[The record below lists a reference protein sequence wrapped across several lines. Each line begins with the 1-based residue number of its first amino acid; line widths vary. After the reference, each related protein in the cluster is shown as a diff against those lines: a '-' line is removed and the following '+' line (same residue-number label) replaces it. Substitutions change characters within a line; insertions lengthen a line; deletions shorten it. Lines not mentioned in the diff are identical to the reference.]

1 MPPKKDAKKAG
12 GEDEGPQEEEK
23 DLIEKEL
30 TISYLKMK
38 LAACATYPSVLRS
51 AHSSCFARQLVCC
64 CLPVW
69 LGKNGRRTLWLHFSA
84 SLNRSWVAALMPA
97 CSCKRARRL
106 VRSTLVPKEV
116 QASAS
121 ATQLPQAAGTVMRTA
136 ACSVHRSC
144 YQDRSA
150 FACHQTHNIP
160 PYAGIRSRQ
169 ASCKWPTSSWPRSST
184 TRRAS

>member
-23 DLIEKEL
+23 DLVEKEL

-38 LAACATYPSVLRS
+38 LAACATYPSLLRS

-64 CLPVW
+64 RLPVW
-69 LGKNGRRTLWLHFSA
+69 LGKEGRRTLWLHFSA
-84 SLNRSWVAALMPA
+84 SLNRSWGAALMPA
-97 CSCKRARRL
+97 CFCMRARRI
-106 VRSTLVPKEV
+106 VCSTLLPRQV

-121 ATQLPQAAGTVMRTA
+121 ATQLPQAAGNA

-144 YQDRSA
+144 YQYRSA
-150 FACHQTHNIP
+150 FARHQTHDIP